1 MTKNPLIAF
10 DTKALRSTAQTITTK
25 ANDAAQNHQ
34 DAWHQLQNH
43 LNDYPFNVGQP
54 LLDLVNPHLH
64 RMSKTFDWQK
74 TFASHLDEV
83 ATLAEEADQ
92 EIARWFR

>member
-1 MTKNPLIAF
+1 MTRDPLIAF
-10 DTKALRSTAQTITTK
+10 DPTALRSVAQTITSK

-34 DAWHQLQNH
+34 AAWQSLQNH
-43 LNDYPFNVGQP
+43 LNSYPLNVGQP

-92 EIARWFR
+92 EIASWFQ

>member
-1 MTKNPLIAF
+1 MTKNTLFAI
-10 DTKALRSTAQTITTK
+10 DTTALRSIAQTITTK

-34 DAWHQLQNH
+34 AAWQRLQNH
-43 LNDYPFNVGQP
+43 VNDYPFNIGQP

-74 TFASHLDEV
+74 TFAGHLDEV
-83 ATLAEEADQ
+83 ATLVEEADQ
-92 EIARWFR
+92 EIARWFQ